1 MKKKS
6 ISQRT
11 ILTLLPLIFS
21 ISCFAQ
27 SAAGCFTSKGV
38 FKGCYESWTDEYNG
52 VSYRCYCN
60 CAKTP
65 PAECT
70 PVRTSSSGTSSS
82 ASTIKNNNPNNE
94 GTPDPEVERQQQA
107 IEREKAELEKQQAF
121 EKGQLELSRGLKGKS
136 TTATPVLKTGTTSLP
151 LKSGNSLPVELK
163 TAIPPTKEKEAE
175 KIISS
180 DKNED
185 RKKSIELIELA
196 REVQDEAIKLN
207 FEADKTR

>member
-6 ISQRT
+6 IIKCL
-11 ILTLLPLIFS
+11 ILALLPMIFS
-21 ISCFAQ
+21 TLCKAQ

-70 PVRTSSSGTSSS
+70 PLQNSPAGTSSS
-82 ASTIKNNNPNNE
+82 SSTINNQKPDTE
-94 GTPDPEVERQQQA
+94 KTPDPEIEKQA
-107 IEREKAELEKQQAF
+107 FEREKAELEKQQAF
-121 EKGQLELSRGLKGKS
+121 EKGKLELSRGLKGKS
-136 TTATPVLKTGTTSLP
+136 SSTTPVLKTGMTSLP
-151 LKSGNSLPVELK
+151 LKSGNSLPVDLK
-163 TAIPPTKEKEAE
+163 TAVPPTKEKEAE
-175 KIISS
+175 KIIPS